1 VDALRT
7 TLGVY
12 YRVDVRSVVDMQ
24 AAIRQVG
31 ALYVSGTVHEG
42 WAVPTGKRLRGHAEA
57 IQAVAQPKDPGGHAF
72 ALVGYNER
80 GFVVQNSWG
89 PDWAP
94 GLCPAA
100 LRRLG
105 EPWQRR
111 LGLHAGRAG
120 SSLGPA
126 TPAVGARP
134 RPRSRVHRAA
144 AIAFGRRPGGH
155 RAARRPG
162 GRRGRAGPPLPHLR
176 DAACRPLDPDQ
187 AYRHTVVLDR
197 GFAVRNDIT
206 AEDAAAAL
214 EAAVLHRPLA
224 ALPAQGP
231 AKLLIYAHGG
241 LNSEADAIRR
251 IRVWRPMLAQGIYPL
266 FITWRSGP
274 LETWGTWWRSR
285 PPATAWGRSRM
296 RRPGAGWTA

>member
-1 VDALRT
+1 MAATPGSSRWACRRSWPRHPRGRGKTQAAVARSPRFLLPSPSAGDRAGTERPAGLVGAEDAL
-7 TLGVY
+7 
-12 YRVDVRSVVDMQ
+12 
-24 AAIRQVG
+24 
-31 ALYVSGTVHEG
+31 
-42 WAVPTGKRLRGHAEA
+42 
-57 IQAVAQPKDPGGHAF
+57 
-72 ALVGYNER
+72 
-80 GFVVQNSWG
+80 
-89 PDWAP
+89 
-94 GLCPAA
+94 
-100 LRRLG
+100 
-105 EPWQRR
+105 
-111 LGLHAGRAG
+111 
-120 SSLGPA
+120 
-126 TPAVGARP
+126 
-134 RPRSRVHRAA
+134 
-144 AIAFGRRPGGH
+144 
-155 RAARRPG
+155 ARRY
-162 GRRGRAGPPLPHLR
+162 RDLR

-251 IRVWRPMLAQGIYPL
+251 IRVMAPYMLAQGIYPL